1 VRRLAFACGAA
12 VAAALVFGGTSRG
25 GFPGAVVGLAAL
37 PLAILLFD
45 DPKEWMRGRMAA
57 LALVALAVATPLL
70 QLVPLPPSL
79 WSSLP
84 GRRPLVET
92 YGAAGLA
99 LPWLPVSVGPYA
111 TERAVFALLT
121 GVVIFLGALACR
133 REERRML
140 LALALVIGGGSA
152 LLEFLQIIDGPD
164 SALRFYRPSD
174 GNVGVGLF
182 ANRNHAAA
190 MLYCMIPI
198 AAVVFDP
205 GRSRRP
211 MLSLAALGGYDLMIV
226 LGLMMT
232 GSRSALIFGCAALI
246 VSSVAISRESVAP
259 LLADG
264 RRMALFALAGLGL
277 VAALLAPAF
286 GLTHILDRLV
296 TQEAGAGDRVTLA
309 RVSFEAARSFFPI
322 GSGLGTFERVYPLFE
337 PREAIAAAII
347 NHAHDDVLELALET
361 GVLGVAL
368 VAGALALA
376 IHCVARNR
384 SEPDAGLRRE
394 RDAAAI
400 VLALLFLHSLLDYPL
415 RMPALAALFALC
427 AATLCKALDDRRRGR
442 GHASG

>member
-1 VRRLAFACGAA
+1 VRLLAVACGAA

-25 GFPGAVVGLAAL
+25 GVPGAVVGLAAL
-37 PLAILLFD
+37 PLAILLFHE
-45 DPKEWMRGRMAA
+45 PKEWTRGRLLP
-57 LALVALAVATPLL
+57 LALVVLAVATTLA

-79 WSSLP
+79 WPSLP
-84 GRRPLVET
+84 GRLPLVET
-92 YGAAGLA
+92 YHAAGLP

-111 TERAVFALLT
+111 TERAAFALLP

-140 LALALVIGGGSA
+140 FVLALVAGAGSA

-164 SALRFYRPSD
+164 SALRFYRPTD

-190 MLYCMIPI
+190 LLYCMIPI
-198 AAVVFDP
+198 AAVVLDP

-246 VSSVAISRESVAP
+246 VSAAAISRESVAS

-264 RRMALFALAGLGL
+264 RGRAWLAVAGLAL

-296 TQEAGAGDRVTLA
+296 AQEAGAGDRATLA
-309 RVSFEAARSFFPI
+309 RVSFAAARSFFPI

-337 PREAIAAAII
+337 PREAIAPAII
-347 NHAHDDVLELALET
+347 NHAHDDVLELAVEA
-361 GVLGVAL
+361 GVLGLAL
-368 VAGALALA
+368 AAGALALA
-376 IHCVARNR
+376 IQCVARNR
-384 SEPDAGLRRE
+384 REPHAGLRRE

-400 VLALLFLHSLLDYPL
+400 VLALLFLHSLLDFPL
-415 RMPALAALFALC
+415 RMPALAAVFALC
-427 AATLCKALDDRRRGR
+427 AASLCGALDGRRRER
-442 GHASG
+442 AHVSR